1 MKIIVT
7 HMNPDL
13 DAMTGIWLLKRF
25 AGDEWSE
32 AEIKFV
38 PAGATYKNIRVD
50 SDPDILH
57 VDVGMGIL
65 DHHQFSD
72 KKKCGA
78 VLVLKYLI
86 KNSKQF
92 ESNEA
97 LERMVEVVR
106 DIDWAGYLA
115 YPEPTS
121 DRYSFLFYEHGII
134 AGLQKIMRN
143 KSDQQME
150 LGLTILDAIYEAF
163 KSKVNAESIVKN
175 EGIKFKTKWG
185 KGIAAQTDIFGF
197 VTTAQAQ
204 GYPIVVS
211 KGTSKGNIRIHAFE
225 FGKINID
232 LSGVWE
238 TLKHKDQD
246 ATWFLHSSKK
256 MVLNGSRANPDM
268 IPTKLSLDEVI
279 EILKKA

>member
-1 MKIIVT
+1 MKTIVT

-13 DAMTGIWLLKRF
+13 DSMTSVWLLKRF
-25 AGDEWSE
+25 GGDEWSE

-38 PAGATYKNIRVD
+38 PAGSTYKNKRVD
-50 SDPDILH
+50 SDPDVMH

-78 VLVLKYLI
+78 VLVLNYLI

-92 ESNEA
+92 ETNEA
-97 LERMVEVVR
+97 LERLVEVVR

-115 YPEPTS
+115 YPQPTS
-121 DRYSFLFYEHGII
+121 DRYGFLFYEHGII
-134 AGLQKIMRN
+134 SGLQKILRN
-143 KSDQQME
+143 KSDKQIE
-150 LGLTILDAIYEAF
+150 LGLIILDGIYEAF
-163 KSKVNAESIVKN
+163 KSKVNAEAIIKN

-185 KGIAAQTDIFGF
+185 KGMAAQTDILGF
-197 VTTAQAQ
+197 VTTAQAK
-204 GYPIVVS
+204 GFSIVVS
-211 KGTSKGNIRIHAFE
+211 KGTSIGNIRIHAFE
-225 FGKINID
+225 FSKINID

-238 TLKHKDQD
+238 TLKHKDPN

-268 IPTKLSLDEVI
+268 IPTKLNLNEVI
-279 EILKKA
+279 EVLKNA